1 MVGRKKPVLAIN
13 YESGFLTIPK
23 NETSFNADISHT
35 ASVLGGYQ
43 EEAAKRG
50 TVTLLY
56 SSRDPEHNNALALK
70 RLLEDRIAHTKRV
83 AA

>member
-1 MVGRKKPVLAIN
+1 
-13 YESGFLTIPK
+13 
-23 NETSFNADISHT
+23 
-35 ASVLGGYQ
+35 LGGYQ